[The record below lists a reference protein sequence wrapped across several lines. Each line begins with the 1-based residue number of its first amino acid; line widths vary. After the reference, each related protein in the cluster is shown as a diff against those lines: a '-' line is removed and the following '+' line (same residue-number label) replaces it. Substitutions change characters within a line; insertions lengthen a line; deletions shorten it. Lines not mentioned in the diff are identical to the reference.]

1 MSEFVDLLL
10 DRFFISSNIGEH
22 NIYTID
28 TYTYTFMNLYI
39 QILTLT
45 NI

>member
-1 MSEFVDLLL
+1 MNWQGYVTCIAEQL

-28 TYTYTFMNLYI
+28 TYTYTNIYI
-39 QILTLT
+39 QI
-45 NI
+45 